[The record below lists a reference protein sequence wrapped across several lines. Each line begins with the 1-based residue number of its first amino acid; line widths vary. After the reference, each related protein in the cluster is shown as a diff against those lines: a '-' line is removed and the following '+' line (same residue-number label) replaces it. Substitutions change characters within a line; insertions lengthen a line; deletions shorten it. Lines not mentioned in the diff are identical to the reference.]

1 MKMMP
6 HQVLKKLADN
16 ARNKAQSELATLSRR
31 RHELR
36 QQREQALEH
45 IRDIREQKEKNL
57 RIAVRAGTLMMY
69 DELIE
74 EQSRYITSL
83 EAAIEALH
91 GQEQALLR
99 QWLSHDSRGK
109 AFNRIDRKFIEQA
122 NRALDRRLQAADDD
136 RVAARRAGPLATGA

>member
-6 HQVLKKLADN
+6 HQVLKKLNDN
-16 ARNKAQSELATLSRR
+16 ARNKAQYELATLSRK

-36 QQREQALEH
+36 QQREQALAH
-45 IRDIREQKEKNL
+45 MQGIREQKERNL
-57 RIAVRAGTLMMY
+57 RIAVQAGMLMVY

-74 EQSRYITSL
+74 EQSRYVASL

-109 AFNRIDRKFIEQA
+109 AFDRIDRKFIEQA
-122 NRALDRRLQAADDD
+122 NRALDRRLQRADDD
-136 RVAARRAGPLATGA
+136 RVAARLAGPLASGA